1 MADNYTKQDPSTQD
15 KLQNTLKNR
24 HVTMIALGGIIG
36 AGLFVGSGAVINST
50 GPAAVIS
57 YTLSGILML
66 LIMRMIGEMAVA
78 QPSAGSISEY
88 ARSGLGNWAG
98 FSVGWLYWYMWVIVA
113 AIEAVAG
120 AGILVNYFPDIPP
133 WILCLVLLVVL
144 TLTNLYSVRS
154 FAETEFWF
162 ASIKIFAITF
172 FIVFGAIYTL
182 GLWPGESPG
191 LSNLYTAGGFF
202 PNGIVAALVGSVTVL
217 FSMGGAEI
225 ATIAAAES
233 DQPAKYAAKATNQ
246 VMYRI
251 LFFYIFS
258 VFFIVAIVPWN
269 FEFAGIAIQS
279 PFAIALERLGIPFAS
294 SLMQVVVLT
303 AVLSSLNSCLYITSR
318 SLFTLTRL
326 GDAPKFLIKLN
337 KRGVPVRAILAG
349 TVFGYVGVV
358 LNYFFPQTVF
368 LFLINSAGAISL
380 FYYLVLAFAQIRL
393 RRRLEQEAPEKLKLK
408 MWLFPYLS
416 YVAIIWMFVVLIA
429 MAWIPGTRSQLL
441 LSLASFGVILAAYLV
456 RSWYS
461 KRKNGEVTE
470 ESEDYVDATVGEW
483 KN

>member
-1 MADNYTKQDPSTQD
+1 MQHGSSTQGE
-15 KLQNTLKNR
+15 LQNTLKNR

-50 GPAAVIS
+50 GPAAVVS
-57 YTLSGILML
+57 YILSGTLMFL
-66 LIMRMIGEMAVA
+66 VMRMIGEMAVA
-78 QPSAGSISEY
+78 NPTAGSISEY

-120 AGILVNYFPDIPP
+120 AGILVNYFPHIPA
-133 WILCLVLLVVL
+133 WFLCLVLLVVL
-144 TLTNLYSVRS
+144 TLTNLYSVKS

-162 ASIKIFAITF
+162 ASIKIFAIIF
-172 FIVFGAIYTL
+172 FIAFGAVYLL

-191 LSNLYTAGGFF
+191 LSNLYTSGGFF
-202 PNGIVAALVGSVTVL
+202 PNGTVAALIGSVTVL

-251 LFFYIFS
+251 FFFYVVS

-269 FEFAGIAIQS
+269 FEFAGVAIQS
-279 PFAIALERLGIPFAS
+279 PFAIALERLGLPFAPM
-294 SLMQVVVLT
+294 LMEVVVLT

-318 SLFTLTRL
+318 SLFTLTKQ
-326 GDAPKFLIKLN
+326 GDAPKFLVKLSR
-337 KRGVPVRAILAG
+337 RGVPVRAILAG
-349 TVFGYVGVV
+349 TVFGYIGVV
-358 LNYFFPQTVF
+358 LNYFFPETVF
-368 LFLINSAGAISL
+368 LFLINSAGAVML
-380 FYYLVLAFAQIRL
+380 FYYLILAFAQVRL
-393 RRRLEQEAPEKLKLK
+393 RRKLEQEEPEKLKLK

-416 YVAIIWMFVVLIA
+416 YATIVWMLAVIA
-429 MAWIPGTRSQLL
+429 AMIWIPGTRSQVF
-441 LSLASFGVILAAYLV
+441 LSLISFGVILVAYLI
-456 RSWYS
+456 RSRYS
-461 KRKNGEVTE
+461 KPTE
-470 ESEDYVDATVGEW
+470 EEFIEPTEKFVDASKG
-483 KN
+483 

>member
-1 MADNYTKQDPSTQD
+1 MENNRIQQDLHTEGQ
-15 KLQNTLKNR
+15 LQSTLKNR

-36 AGLFVGSGAVINST
+36 AGLFVGSGAVINAT
-50 GPAAVIS
+50 GPAAVVS
-57 YTLSGILML
+57 YILSGGL
-66 LIMRMIGEMAVA
+66 LFLVMRMIGEMAVA
-78 QPSAGSISEY
+78 YPTAGSISEY
-88 ARSGLGNWAG
+88 ARAGLGNWAG

-120 AGILVNYFPDIPP
+120 AGILVNYFPNIPP
-133 WILCLVLLVVL
+133 WFLCFILLVVL

-162 ASIKIFAITF
+162 ASIKIFAIIF
-172 FIVFGAIYTL
+172 FISLGAIYLL
-182 GLWPGESPG
+182 GLWPDESPG
-191 LSNLYTAGGFF
+191 LSNLYSAGGFF
-202 PNGIVAALVGSVTVL
+202 PNGTVAALVGSVTVL

-251 LFFYIFS
+251 FFFYVVS

-269 FEFAGIAIQS
+269 FKFAGVAIQS
-279 PFAIALERLGIPFAS
+279 PFAIALEQLGIPFAPFI
-294 SLMQVVVLT
+294 MEAVVLT

-318 SLFTLTRL
+318 SLFALTKK
-326 GDAPKFLIKLN
+326 GDAPKFLVKLN

-358 LNYFFPQTVF
+358 LNYFFPETVF

-380 FYYLVLAFAQIRL
+380 FYYLILAFAQIRL
-393 RRRLEQEAPEKLKLK
+393 RRKLEQEAPEKLQLR

-416 YVAIIWMFVVLIA
+416 YITIAWMLTVVGAMIWIS
-429 MAWIPGTRSQLL
+429 GTRSQVF
-441 LSLASFGVILAAYLV
+441 LSLTSFATILIAYML
-456 RSWYS
+456 RSRYS
-461 KRKNGEVTE
+461 KQS
-470 ESEDYVDATVGEW
+470 ESSPMEQEAEYVDASKG
-483 KN
+483 